1 MEANRLNNIR
11 EEWVSRML
19 KIVDPVLTHFADGTF
34 KQEFPFEFHQGKRE
48 FAMLEA
54 LGRTVTGIAPW
65 LELPGLSGE
74 ERQLQEKYTDLT
86 LRAIGNAVDANS
98 SDYVNFTHGNQPL
111 VDAAFLAHGLL
122 RAPSQLAARLPESV
136 RDNLILEL
144 KKTRKIL
151 PWASNWMFFSAMVE
165 AGLKVLGEEDI
176 DELRVLNVVEMFSMW
191 YKGDGIYGDGANLHC
206 DYYNSFVIHPMYID
220 LLEYFSCFSEEFA
233 QRAERAYCSERLR
246 ASRYATILERMIGPD
261 GAYPILGRSICY
273 RFGAFHMLAQAA
285 LEKRLE
291 EQLPPAQVR
300 CALTAVLR
308 RVMDGEPMFDG
319 NGWLVPG
326 VCGWQPELAEEYIN
340 RGSLYLCS
348 VVFLPLGLN
357 PEDEFWTG
365 EECDWTGKKVFSGK
379 KSDIDHAMSW

>member
-233 QRAERAYCSERLR
+233 QRTERA
-246 ASRYATILERMIGPD
+246 
-261 GAYPILGRSICY
+261 
-273 RFGAFHMLAQAA
+273 
-285 LEKRLE
+285 
-291 EQLPPAQVR
+291 
-300 CALTAVLR
+300 
-308 RVMDGEPMFDG
+308 
-319 NGWLVPG
+319 
-326 VCGWQPELAEEYIN
+326 
-340 RGSLYLCS
+340 
-348 VVFLPLGLN
+348 
-357 PEDEFWTG
+357 
-365 EECDWTGKKVFSGK
+365 
-379 KSDIDHAMSW
+379 